1 MPLVWQQDFAAPLW
15 DEALA
20 LPVVNNLPVLL
31 HLQTCATVF
40 SPKRTPLQ
48 LRCEGI
54 RLFLLWLQ
62 ALQTN
67 CGEEQILMFACL
79 VPGFPPLPSPRGPC
93 TLESLVS
100 PPAAPDG
107 EPSPG
112 EGCDGCCWLPL
123 GLIPGWPGCV
133 WLLGWCSSRTAHS
146 CHAEWLWLWA
156 GSSDTA
162 AAGAFCCPTNRFGG
176 FLLADSLLVSALPSC
191 RESGTILAGMC

>member
-1 MPLVWQQDFAAPLW
+1 MNYLP
-15 DEALA
+15 AL
-20 LPVVNNLPVLL
+20 LR
-31 HLQTCATVF
+31 LQTCVTAF
-40 SPKRTPLQ
+40 HPKCTPLQ

-112 EGCDGCCWLPL
+112 GDDDGGCWLPL
-123 GLIPGWPGCV
+123 
-133 WLLGWCSSRTAHS
+133 
-146 CHAEWLWLWA
+146 E
-156 GSSDTA
+156 
-162 AAGAFCCPTNRFGG
+162 F
-176 FLLADSLLVSALPSC
+176 
-191 RESGTILAGMC
+191 